1 MRVNGKV
8 VDVIGLV
15 IVSVGPNA
23 VMGEICSIVD
33 QNGNEVCKAEVVG
46 FKNGKVLSIAI
57 GEVHNISPCLRN
69 KSIREKF
76 SVGLG
81 KELLGRRY

>member
-1 MRVNGKV
+1 M
-8 VDVIGLV
+8 LLTV

-46 FKNGKVLSIAI
+46 FKNGKFTY
-57 GEVHNISPCLRN
+57 CYR
-69 KSIREKF
+69 
-76 SVGLG
+76 
-81 KELLGRRY
+81 